1 MTRHTAAQSAAPGFF
16 PSVLKP
22 LFLSLALTFFALLC
36 LAIAIA
42 FGPVS
47 VQAADRCI
55 LPITAMSVFFA
66 GFLSARGQSTRGF
79 LRGAAT
85 GALYGLVA
93 YFVSALSFASF
104 SPGADFFKLLGLEVC
119 IGAVGGV
126 FGINICRRKRNS

>member
-1 MTRHTAAQSAAPGFF
+1 MTRHSAAQSAAPGFF

-36 LAIAIA
+36 LAIAMA

-47 VQAADRCI
+47 VAAADRCI

-79 LRGAAT
+79 LRGAAS

-93 YFVSALSFASF
+93 YLVSALSFGSF
-104 SPGADFFKLLGLEVC
+104 SPGADFLKLLGMETLV
-119 IGAVGGV
+119 GALGGI
-126 FGINICRRKRNS
+126 FGINTRRRKRNS